1 MKTELKKT
9 NSTRKINDTLFP
21 YQIPRLVGRNVDLPP
36 HVEWSPRQFCLT
48 LERQISSS
56 DIWFFS
62 LCVPVSLCVYVFAYA
77 LKQSLNETFETIRN
91 DYFRRKRVLGEEFHF
106 YFIINFK
113 SSRKNMYCF
122 CSNFRSMQW
131 IHSVLESTFSVLWQL
146 LDMDFIVELLLIVLT
161 LCPVKKRKSR
171 GESCCWHVSCLPTGG
186 FLFTNRDTL
195 SLKRQP

>member
-21 YQIPRLVGRNVDLPP
+21 YQIPRLVGRNVDFPP
-36 HVEWSPRQFCLT
+36 HVEGSPRQFCLT

-106 YFIINFK
+106 YFIIKFK
-113 SSRKNMYCF
+113 SSRRTCIAFVVTLDPCSGYILFWKVLFQF
-122 CSNFRSMQW
+122 CGNFW
-131 IHSVLESTFSVLWQL
+131 IRISLWNY
-146 LDMDFIVELLLIVLT
+146 
-161 LCPVKKRKSR
+161 S
-171 GESCCWHVSCLPTGG
+171 S
-186 FLFTNRDTL
+186 L
-195 SLKRQP
+195 SSLSAL